1 MNRNEAD
8 LILRHYTHEHAAKV
22 PAADDDDASIA
33 RLTRELSYY
42 IDASLS
48 TGYIEWIVHFCRK
61 ANTDFD
67 AESDLNFEINA
78 ALDAANIRGPHI
90 LRYTTQETHA

>member
-8 LILRHYTHEHAAKV
+8 LVLRHYTHEYAAKV
-22 PAADDDDASIA
+22 PAWDDDDASIA
-33 RLTRELSYY
+33 TLTRELSYY
-42 IDASLS
+42 IDATLS
-48 TGYIEWIVHFCRK
+48 TGYVEWIVHFCRK

-67 AESDLNFEINA
+67 AESDINAEVNA

-90 LRYTTQETHA
+90 LRYTTQETTI